1 MTSMFVNEGGVAGHM
16 SHLYDNPALTFKQ
29 MKEIFIAASQGELEG
44 TEKTDGQNLY
54 ISYSVKDGKAKAA
67 RNKGNI
73 KKGGLD
79 AAGLAAKFAG
89 RGSVEQ
95 AFNDAFSVFEKAV
108 QSLPAETQEKIFGPD
123 ANIYYNAEI
132 QDPRNANVI
141 NYDTKNLTIHHV
153 GHAYF
158 NKESGQV
165 EDVDVSESFNTLRDA
180 LVKMQEAVAKEEF
193 GLMVNPIRKLDKLS
207 DETLNRN
214 LAALEQTISRVGV
227 SDNDTV
233 LDYLVARIAPMVED
247 SFGFLPDEAKALLV
261 NRFATGQRS
270 GPYSVVKLKS
280 IIPSEQRAAFSRMVK
295 EADAKFSKAAIAPVE
310 SVVHDFTVDALE
322 GLQSLFILD
331 NSTEVARL
339 KDEVANAI
347 KVIEASGHEEAIEI
361 LKSQLEKLK
370 DADRVTTAAE
380 GFVFDW
386 NGSTY
391 KFTGNFA
398 PINQI
403 LGMFKYGRGKIPAL
417 STLTEAAKGKVA
429 DTAVIPGAFK
439 PPHLGHIKMIQHY
452 ADLADVVKVYISK
465 KALEP
470 GDRKRNNPTDIRF
483 TPEMSQ
489 KIFRLLADKEGLDNV
504 VFLIGEKP
512 TPVAQSY
519 YYIEELAKPGEKVL
533 LGASKKDDDA
543 ARRFKSQENV
553 QRYAKEG
560 VEVVDPIVYASPAI
574 GDEEGLSY
582 SATRFRQ
589 ALKDNK
595 REFLAN
601 FIPEDLIDDVLEILG
616 TKNSEEEGNDQPPF
630 SESSLD
636 EVATVAGGA
645 VGGFA
650 GTRHEEGKEHTIYR
664 EMQENYFIKRE
675 DLMEELKLRKV
686 IRKIITENKRKQLN
700 EEQRLRKAIRG
711 ILTEAKQSDE
721 VVYQNTGVNKL
732 RDLLKNI
739 IPSIQDDYK
748 DLTTSSEQR
757 QAYSNHLMIGIKN
770 LLGIADISKSS
781 ETDPAANLELEEDIE
796 IGVAPSDPSRIG
808 LDGEEEPV
816 IDPEEEDSR
825 TEEEKLVTGDEMPT
839 DPDQLTGMREAAV
852 TLKKIQ
858 TQILNTY
865 ETLSN
870 PEDEKAF
877 KDYILPNIEAHLED
891 QEAEITPAPE
901 VEVEDPVGSVEVEEP
916 EPEAE
921 VEDQLDLSE
930 DLLHKLASLL

>member
-1 MTSMFVNEGGVAGHM
+1 MFVNEGGVAGHM

-158 NKESGQV
+158 NKETGQV
-165 EDVDVSESFNTLRDA
+165 EDIDVSENFNTLRGA

-193 GLMVNPIRKLDKLS
+193 GLMVNPIRKLDRLS

-214 LAALEQTISRVGV
+214 LAVLEQTISRVGI
-227 SDNDTV
+227 SDNDSI
-233 LDYLVARIAPMVED
+233 LDYLVVRIAPMVEE
-247 SFGFLPDEAKALLV
+247 SFGFLPDEAKSLLTK
-261 NRFATGQRS
+261 RFATGQKS
-270 GPYSVVKLKS
+270 GEYSATKLKTMV
-280 IIPSEQRAAFSRMVK
+280 PAEQRPAFAKMVK
-295 EADAKFSKAAIAPVE
+295 EADSKFRKAAIAPLE
-310 SVVHDFTVDALE
+310 NIVHDFTVDVLE

-331 NSTEVARL
+331 NSKEVARL
-339 KDEVANAI
+339 KGEVANAI
-347 KVIEASGHEEAIEI
+347 QAIEASGHEEAMEI
-361 LKSQLEKLK
+361 LRTQLEKLK
-370 DADRVTTAAE
+370 SADRVTTAAE

-417 STLTEAAKGKVA
+417 STLTEQESQEKIV
-429 DTAVIPGAFK
+429 AVIPGGFK
-439 PPHLGHIKMIQHY
+439 PPHRGHMDMISHY
-452 ADLADVVKVYISK
+452 AGIADEVIVYVSSKSREANGVQVTSEQAKQIFDLYA
-465 KALEP
+465 KAL
-470 GDRKRNNPTDIRF
+470 GLRNVRVEESP
-483 TPEMSQ
+483 S
-489 KIFRLLADKEGLDNV
+489 AS
-504 VFLIGEKP
+504 
-512 TPVAQSY
+512 PVTAAY
-519 YYIEELAKPGEKVL
+519 KHVEEVAKPGEKVL
-533 LGASKKDDDA
+533 LGTSTKGGDQSRFAKSVQNYA
-543 ARRFKSQENV
+543 AEK
-553 QRYAKEG
+553 
-560 VEVVDPIVYASPAI
+560 VEVLDPMKYAFDPQPPELSATDFREAISKGEDITPFIPQGVDPS
-574 GDEEGLSY
+574 E
-582 SATRFRQ
+582 
-589 ALKDNK
+589 
-595 REFLAN
+595 
-601 FIPEDLIDDVLEILG
+601 VLEILG
-616 TKNSEEEGNDQPPF
+616 NDQSPS

-636 EVATVAGGA
+636 EMSAMGAGAVAGY
-645 VGGFA
+645 A
-650 GTRHEEGKEHTIYR
+650 GPIGEEDKNRTIYR

-675 DLMEELKLRKV
+675 DLMEEIKLRKA
-686 IRKIITENKRKQLN
+686 IRKIITENKKKELN
-700 EEQRLRKAIRG
+700 EEQRLRKVIRRM
-711 ILTEAKQSDE
+711 LTEAKQADE
-721 VVYQNTGVNKL
+721 VVYQSTGINKL

-739 IPSIQDDYK
+739 IPTIQDDYK
-748 DLTTSSEQR
+748 DLTTSLEQR
-757 QAYSNHLMIGIKN
+757 QAFSNHLMIGIKN

-781 ETDPAANLELEEDIE
+781 EVDPAANLELEEEIE
-796 IGVAPSDPSRIG
+796 IDVASEDPSKMDLG
-808 LDGEEEPV
+808 LDKEEEPV
-816 IDPEEEDSR
+816 IEPEDSR

-839 DPDQLTGMREAAV
+839 DPDELTGMREAAV

-870 PEDEKAF
+870 AEDEKAF
-877 KDYILPNIEAHLED
+877 KDYILPNIDAHLKD

-901 VEVEDPVGSVEVEEP
+901 VEIEDPEGSVQVEEPMEEP
-916 EPEAE
+916 EPE

-930 DLLHKLASLL
+930 DLLYKLTRLL

>member
-29 MKEIFIAASQGELEG
+29 MKEIFIVASQGELEG

-165 EDVDVSESFNTLRDA
+165 EDVDVSENFNTLRAA

-193 GLMVNPIRKLDKLS
+193 GFMVNPIRKLDKLS

-233 LDYLVARIAPMVED
+233 LDYLVARITPMVED
-247 SFGFLPDEAKALLV
+247 SFGFLPDEARALLV
-261 NRFATGQRS
+261 NRFASGQRS

-280 IIPSEQRAAFSRMVK
+280 IVPSEQRAAFSRMVK
-295 EADAKFSKAAIAPVE
+295 EADTKFLKAAIAPVE

-417 STLTEAAKGKVA
+417 STLTEQEGQEKIV
-429 DTAVIPGAFK
+429 AVIPGSFK
-439 PPHLGHIKMIQHY
+439 PPHRGHMDMVAHY
-452 ADLADVVKVYISK
+452 AGIADEVIVYVSPKTREANGVQVTSEQAKQIFDVYA
-465 KALEP
+465 KAL
-470 GDRKRNNPTDIRF
+470 GLRNVRVEESP
-483 TPEMSQ
+483 S
-489 KIFRLLADKEGLDNV
+489 AS
-504 VFLIGEKP
+504 
-512 TPVAQSY
+512 PVTAAY
-519 YYIEELAKPGEKVL
+519 KHVEEVAKPGEKVL
-533 LGASKKDDDA
+533 LGTSTKGGDQSRFAKSVQNYA
-543 ARRFKSQENV
+543 A
-553 QRYAKEG
+553 EG
-560 VEVVDPIVYASPAI
+560 VKVLDPMEHAFTPQPPELSATDFREAFSKGEDITPFIPQGVDP
-574 GDEEGLSY
+574 DE
-582 SATRFRQ
+582 
-589 ALKDNK
+589 
-595 REFLAN
+595 
-601 FIPEDLIDDVLEILG
+601 VLVILG
-616 TKNSEEEGNDQPPF
+616 KDQPPS

-636 EVATVAGGA
+636 EMSAMGGGA

-650 GTRHEEGKEHTIYR
+650 APVGDEPKKRTIYR

-675 DLMEELKLRKV
+675 DLMEELKLRKA

-739 IPSIQDDYK
+739 IPAIQDDYK

-796 IGVAPSDPSRIG
+796 IGVAPSDPNRMDLG
-808 LDGEEEPV
+808 LGREEEPV

-901 VEVEDPVGSVEVEEP
+901 VEVEDPTGSVEVEEP

>member
-1 MTSMFVNEGGVAGHM
+1 MFVNEGGVAGHM

-158 NKESGQV
+158 NKETGQV
-165 EDVDVSESFNTLRDA
+165 EDIDVSENFNTLRGA
-180 LVKMQEAVAKEEF
+180 LVEMQEAVAKEEF
-193 GLMVNPIRKLDKLS
+193 GLMVNPIRKLDRLS

-214 LAALEQTISRVGV
+214 LAVLEQTISRVGI
-227 SDNDTV
+227 SDNDSI
-233 LDYLVARIAPMVED
+233 LDYLVVRIAPMVEE
-247 SFGFLPDEAKALLV
+247 SFGFLPDEAKSLLTK
-261 NRFATGQRS
+261 RFATGQKS
-270 GPYSVVKLKS
+270 GEYSATKLKTMV
-280 IIPSEQRAAFSRMVK
+280 PAEQRPAFAKMVK
-295 EADAKFSKAAIAPVE
+295 EADSKFRKAAIAPLE
-310 SVVHDFTVDALE
+310 NIVHDFTVDVLE

-331 NSTEVARL
+331 NSKEVARL
-339 KDEVANAI
+339 KGEVANAI
-347 KVIEASGHEEAIEI
+347 QAIEASGHEEAMEI
-361 LKSQLEKLK
+361 LRTQLEKLK
-370 DADRVTTAAE
+370 SADRVTTAAE

-417 STLTEAAKGKVA
+417 STLTEQESQEKIV
-429 DTAVIPGAFK
+429 AVIPGGFK
-439 PPHLGHIKMIQHY
+439 PPHRGHMDMISHY
-452 ADLADVVKVYISK
+452 AGIADEVIVYVSPKSREANGVQVTSEQAKQIFDLYA
-465 KALEP
+465 KAL
-470 GDRKRNNPTDIRF
+470 GLRNVRVEESP
-483 TPEMSQ
+483 S
-489 KIFRLLADKEGLDNV
+489 AS
-504 VFLIGEKP
+504 
-512 TPVAQSY
+512 PVTAAY
-519 YYIEELAKPGEKVL
+519 KHVEEVAKPGEKVL
-533 LGASKKDDDA
+533 LGTSTKGGDQSRFAKSVQKYAAEKVDVLDPMKYAFDPQPPELSATDFREAISKGEDITP
-543 ARRFKSQENV
+543 FIPQ
-553 QRYAKEG
+553 G
-560 VEVVDPIVYASPAI
+560 VDPS
-574 GDEEGLSY
+574 E
-582 SATRFRQ
+582 
-589 ALKDNK
+589 
-595 REFLAN
+595 
-601 FIPEDLIDDVLEILG
+601 VLEILG
-616 TKNSEEEGNDQPPF
+616 NDQSPS

-636 EVATVAGGA
+636 EMSAMGAGAVAGY
-645 VGGFA
+645 A
-650 GTRHEEGKEHTIYR
+650 GPIGEEDKNRTIYR

-675 DLMEELKLRKV
+675 DLMEEIKLRKA
-686 IRKIITENKRKQLN
+686 IRKIITENKKKELN
-700 EEQRLRKAIRG
+700 EEQRLRKVIRRM
-711 ILTEAKQSDE
+711 LTEAKQADE
-721 VVYQNTGVNKL
+721 VVYQSTGINKL

-739 IPSIQDDYK
+739 IPTIQDDYK
-748 DLTTSSEQR
+748 DLTTSLEQR
-757 QAYSNHLMIGIKN
+757 QAFSNHLMIGIKN

-781 ETDPAANLELEEDIE
+781 EVDPAANLELEEEIE
-796 IGVAPSDPSRIG
+796 IDITPEDPSKMDLG
-808 LDGEEEPV
+808 LDKEEEPA
-816 IDPEEEDSR
+816 IDPEEDSR

-839 DPDQLTGMREAAV
+839 DPDELTGMREAAV

-870 PEDEKAF
+870 AEDEKAF
-877 KDYILPNIEAHLED
+877 KDYILPNIDAHLKD

-901 VEVEDPVGSVEVEEP
+901 VEIEDPEGSVQVEEPMEEP
-916 EPEAE
+916 EPE

-930 DLLHKLASLL
+930 DLLYKLTRLL

>member
-1 MTSMFVNEGGVAGHM
+1 MTALFVNEGGVAGHM

-29 MKEIFIAASQGELEG
+29 MKDIFVAASQGELEG

-73 KKGGLD
+73 KQGGLD
-79 AAGLAAKFAG
+79 AASLAAKFAG

-95 AFNDAFSVFEKAV
+95 AFNDAFTVFEKAV
-108 QSLPAETQEKIFGPD
+108 QSLPAETQEEIFGVD
-123 ANIYYNAEI
+123 ANVYYNAEI

-153 GHAYF
+153 GHAFF
-158 NKESGQV
+158 NKETGKV
-165 EDVDVSESFNTLRDA
+165 EDVDVSKNFEVLHKA
-180 LVKMQEAVAKEEF
+180 LVGMQEAVAEEEF
-193 GLMVNPIRKLDKLS
+193 GVMVNPIRKLDKLS

-214 LAALEQTISRVGV
+214 LAALEQVISRVGV
-227 SDNDTV
+227 SDNNTV
-233 LDYLVARIAPMVED
+233 LDYLVKRIAPMVED
-247 SFGFLPDEAKALLV
+247 KFGFLPDDAKELLTG
-261 NRFATGQRS
+261 RFASGQKA
-270 GPYSVVKLKS
+270 GEYSVVKLKK
-280 IIPSEQRAAFSRMVK
+280 IIPTEQRPAFSRMVK
-295 EADAKFSKAAIAPVE
+295 EADGKFQKAAIVPLE
-310 SVVHDFTVDALE
+310 NVVHEFTVDALE

-331 NSTEVARL
+331 NSAEVGRLKNEVAT
-339 KDEVANAI
+339 AI
-347 KVIEASGHEEAIEI
+347 KAIKASGHEEALEI

-370 DADRVTTAAE
+370 DADRITTAAE

-386 NGSTY
+386 DGSTY

-417 STLTEAAKGKVA
+417 STLAEQEGKREKIA

-439 PPHLGHIKMIQHY
+439 PPHLGHIKMIKHY

-553 QRYAKEG
+553 QSYAKEG
-560 VEVVDPIVYASPAI
+560 VEVVDPIKYASPAI

-595 REFLAN
+595 RKTLAN
-601 FIPEDLIDDVLEILG
+601 FIPEDLIDEVLNILG
-616 TKNSEEEGNDQPPF
+616 KEEPPS

-636 EVATVAGGA
+636 EVATMAGGA

-650 GTRHEEGKEHTIYR
+650 APIGDEEEKHTIYR

-675 DLMEELKLRKV
+675 DLMEEIRLRKT
-686 IRKIITENKRKQLN
+686 IRKIIAENKKKELN
-700 EEQRLRKAIRG
+700 EERRLRSVIRRM
-711 ILTEAKQSDE
+711 LTEAKQADE

-732 RDLLKNI
+732 RDLLRNI
-739 IPSIQDDYK
+739 IPSIQDGYK
-748 DLTTSSEQR
+748 DLTTSSAQR
-757 QAYSNHLMIGIKN
+757 EAYTNHLMIGIQS
-770 LLGIADISKSS
+770 LLSIADLSKN
-781 ETDPAANLELEEDIE
+781 AASNPTVDVELEEDIGVE
-796 IGVAPSDPSRIG
+796 IGQEDPTRMDLDIG
-808 LDGEEEPV
+808 KQEEPELE
-816 IDPEEEDSR
+816 IEDPRS
-825 TEEEKLVTGDEMPT
+825 EEEKLVSGDEMPT

-852 TLKKIQ
+852 TLKKVQ

-877 KDYILPNIEAHLED
+877 KEYILPNIEAHLGDIES
-891 QEAEITPAPE
+891 EITAAPE
-901 VEVEDPVGSVEVEEP
+901 MEIEDPAGSVEVEEP
-916 EPEAE
+916 EPE

-930 DLLHKLASLL
+930 DLLHKLANLL

>member
-1 MTSMFVNEGGVAGHM
+1 MFVNEGGVAGHM

-165 EDVDVSESFNTLRDA
+165 EDVDVSENFNTLRNA
-180 LVKMQEAVAKEEF
+180 LVKMQEAVANEEF
-193 GLMVNPIRKLDKLS
+193 GFMVNPIRKLDKLS

-233 LDYLVARIAPMVED
+233 LDYLVARITPMVED

-261 NRFATGQRS
+261 NRFASGQRS
-270 GPYSVVKLKS
+270 GPYSVTKLKS
-280 IIPSEQRAAFSRMVK
+280 IVPSEQRAAFSRMVK
-295 EADAKFSKAAIAPVE
+295 EADAKFLKAAIAPVE

-417 STLTEAAKGKVA
+417 STLTEQESQEKIVA
-429 DTAVIPGAFK
+429 VLPGSFK
-439 PPHLGHIKMIQHY
+439 PPHRGHIDMVEHY
-452 ADLADVVKVYISK
+452 SSIADEVIVYVSP
-465 KALEP
+465 KAREANGVHVTSEQARQIFEVYVRAL
-470 GDRKRNNPTDIRF
+470 DLRNVR
-483 TPEMSQ
+483 
-489 KIFRLLADKEGLDNV
+489 
-504 VFLIGEKP
+504 
-512 TPVAQSY
+512 
-519 YYIEELAKPGEKVL
+519 IEESPSASPVTAAYKYVGEVAKPGEKVL
-533 LGASKKDDDA
+533 LGTSTKGGDQSRF
-543 ARRFKSQENV
+543 ARNV
-553 QRYAKEG
+553 QKYAAEG
-560 VEVVDPIVYASPAI
+560 VKVLDPMEHAFTPQPPELSATDFREALSKGGDISPFIPQGVDP
-574 GDEEGLSY
+574 DE
-582 SATRFRQ
+582 
-589 ALKDNK
+589 
-595 REFLAN
+595 
-601 FIPEDLIDDVLEILG
+601 VLVILG
-616 TKNSEEEGNDQPPF
+616 KNQPPS
-630 SESSLD
+630 SEYSLD
-636 EVATVAGGA
+636 EMSAMGGGA

-650 GTRHEEGKEHTIYR
+650 APVGDEPEKRTIYR
-664 EMQENYFIKRE
+664 EMQESYFIKRE
-675 DLMEELKLRKV
+675 DLMEELKLRKA
-686 IRKIITENKRKQLN
+686 IRKIVTENKRKQLN

-721 VVYQNTGVNKL
+721 VVYQNTGINKL

-739 IPSIQDDYK
+739 IPAIQDDYK

-757 QAYSNHLMIGIKN
+757 QAYANHLMIGIKN

-796 IGVAPSDPSRIG
+796 IGVAPSDPNRMDLG
-808 LDGEEEPV
+808 LGREEEPV
-816 IDPEEEDSR
+816 MDPEEEDSR
-825 TEEEKLVTGDEMPT
+825 TEEEKLVTGDEIPT

-901 VEVEDPVGSVEVEEP
+901 VEIEDPVGSVEVEEP

-921 VEDQLDLSE
+921 VEDQLDLDLSE

>member
-165 EDVDVSESFNTLRDA
+165 EDIDVSENFNTLRGA

-193 GLMVNPIRKLDKLS
+193 GLMVNPIRKLDRLS

-214 LAALEQTISRVGV
+214 LAALEQTISRVGI
-227 SDNDTV
+227 SDNDSI
-233 LDYLVARIAPMVED
+233 LDYLVARIAPMVEE
-247 SFGFLPDEAKALLV
+247 SFGFLPDEAKSLLTK
-261 NRFATGQRS
+261 RFATGQKS
-270 GPYSVVKLKS
+270 GEYSATKLKTMV
-280 IIPSEQRAAFSRMVK
+280 PAEQRPAFAKMVK
-295 EADAKFSKAAIAPVE
+295 EADAKFRKAAIAPLE
-310 SVVHDFTVDALE
+310 NIVHDFTVDVLE

-331 NSTEVARL
+331 NSKEVARL
-339 KDEVANAI
+339 KGEVANAI
-347 KVIEASGHEEAIEI
+347 QAIEASGHEEAMEI
-361 LKSQLEKLK
+361 LRTQLEKLK
-370 DADRVTTAAE
+370 SADRVTTAAE

-417 STLTEAAKGKVA
+417 STLAEQESQEKIV
-429 DTAVIPGAFK
+429 AVIPGGFK
-439 PPHLGHIKMIQHY
+439 PPHRGHMDMVSHY
-452 ADLADVVKVYISK
+452 AGIADEVIVYVSPKSREANGVQVTSEQAKQIFDLYA
-465 KALEP
+465 KAL
-470 GDRKRNNPTDIRF
+470 GLRNVRVEESP
-483 TPEMSQ
+483 S
-489 KIFRLLADKEGLDNV
+489 AS
-504 VFLIGEKP
+504 
-512 TPVAQSY
+512 PVTAAY
-519 YYIEELAKPGEKVL
+519 KHVEEVAKPGEKVL
-533 LGASKKDDDA
+533 LGTSTKGGDQSRFAKSVQNYA
-543 ARRFKSQENV
+543 A
-553 QRYAKEG
+553 EG
-560 VEVVDPIVYASPAI
+560 VEVLDPMKYAFDPQPPELSATDFREAISKGEDITPFIPQGVDPS
-574 GDEEGLSY
+574 E
-582 SATRFRQ
+582 
-589 ALKDNK
+589 
-595 REFLAN
+595 
-601 FIPEDLIDDVLEILG
+601 VLEILG
-616 TKNSEEEGNDQPPF
+616 NDQSPS

-636 EVATVAGGA
+636 EMSAMGAGAVAGYAGP
-645 VGGFA
+645 VG
-650 GTRHEEGKEHTIYR
+650 EEDKNRTIYR

-675 DLMEELKLRKV
+675 DLMEEIKLRKA
-686 IRKIITENKRKQLN
+686 IRKIITENKKKELN
-700 EEQRLRKAIRG
+700 EEQRLRKVIRRM
-711 ILTEAKQSDE
+711 LTEAKQADE
-721 VVYQNTGVNKL
+721 VVYQSTGINKL

-739 IPSIQDDYK
+739 IPTIQDDYK
-748 DLTTSSEQR
+748 DLTTSLEQR

-781 ETDPAANLELEEDIE
+781 EVDPAANLELEEEIE
-796 IGVAPSDPSRIG
+796 IDVTPEDPSKMDLG
-808 LDGEEEPV
+808 LDKEEEPV
-816 IDPEEEDSR
+816 IEPEDSR

-839 DPDQLTGMREAAV
+839 DPDELTGMREAAV

-877 KDYILPNIEAHLED
+877 KDYILPNIDAHLKD
-891 QEAEITPAPE
+891 QETEITPAPE
-901 VEVEDPVGSVEVEEP
+901 MEVEDPVGSVEVEEP
-916 EPEAE
+916 MEEPEPE

-930 DLLHKLASLL
+930 DLLHKLTSLL

>member
-1 MTSMFVNEGGVAGHM
+1 MFVNEGGVAGHM

-108 QSLPAETQEKIFGPD
+108 QSLPSETQEKIFGPD

-158 NKESGQV
+158 NKETGQV
-165 EDVDVSESFNTLRDA
+165 EDIDVSENFNTLRGA

-193 GLMVNPIRKLDKLS
+193 GLMVNPIRKLDRLS

-214 LAALEQTISRVGV
+214 LAALEQIISRVGI
-227 SDNDTV
+227 SDNDSI
-233 LDYLVARIAPMVED
+233 LDYLVARITPMVEE
-247 SFGFLPDEAKALLV
+247 SFGFLPDEAKSLLTK
-261 NRFATGQRS
+261 RFATDQRS
-270 GPYSVVKLKS
+270 GPYSVAKLKS
-280 IIPSEQRAAFSRMVK
+280 VVPPEQHAAFAKMVK
-295 EADAKFSKAAIAPVE
+295 EADAKFRKAAIAPLE
-310 SVVHDFTVDALE
+310 NIVHDFTVDVLE

-331 NSTEVARL
+331 NSKEVARL

-347 KVIEASGHEEAIEI
+347 QAIEASGHEEAMEI
-361 LKSQLEKLK
+361 LKTQLEKLK
-370 DADRVTTAAE
+370 SADRVTTAAE

-417 STLTEAAKGKVA
+417 STLTEQESQEKIV
-429 DTAVIPGAFK
+429 AVIPGGFK
-439 PPHLGHIKMIQHY
+439 PPHRGHMDMISHY
-452 ADLADVVKVYISK
+452 AGIADEVIVYVSSKSREANGVQVTSEQAKQIFDLYA
-465 KALEP
+465 KAL
-470 GDRKRNNPTDIRF
+470 GLRNVRVEESP
-483 TPEMSQ
+483 S
-489 KIFRLLADKEGLDNV
+489 AS
-504 VFLIGEKP
+504 
-512 TPVAQSY
+512 PVTAAY
-519 YYIEELAKPGEKVL
+519 KHVEEVAKPGEKVL
-533 LGASKKDDDA
+533 LGTSTKGGDQSRFAKSVQKYAAEKVDVLDPMKYAFDPQPPELSATDFREAISKGEDITP
-543 ARRFKSQENV
+543 FIPQ
-553 QRYAKEG
+553 G
-560 VEVVDPIVYASPAI
+560 VDPS
-574 GDEEGLSY
+574 E
-582 SATRFRQ
+582 
-589 ALKDNK
+589 
-595 REFLAN
+595 
-601 FIPEDLIDDVLEILG
+601 VLEILG
-616 TKNSEEEGNDQPPF
+616 NDQSPS

-636 EVATVAGGA
+636 EMSAMGAGAVAGY
-645 VGGFA
+645 A
-650 GTRHEEGKEHTIYR
+650 GPIGEEDKNRTIYR

-675 DLMEELKLRKV
+675 DLMEEIKLRKA
-686 IRKIITENKRKQLN
+686 IRKIITENKKKELN
-700 EEQRLRKAIRG
+700 EEQRLRKVIRRM
-711 ILTEAKQSDE
+711 LTEAKQADE
-721 VVYQNTGVNKL
+721 VVYQSTGINKL

-739 IPSIQDDYK
+739 IPTIQDDYK
-748 DLTTSSEQR
+748 DLTTSLEQR
-757 QAYSNHLMIGIKN
+757 QAFSNHLMIGIKN

-781 ETDPAANLELEEDIE
+781 EVDPAANLELEEEIE
-796 IGVAPSDPSRIG
+796 IDITPEDPSKMDLG
-808 LDGEEEPV
+808 LDKEEEPA
-816 IDPEEEDSR
+816 IDPEEDSR

-839 DPDQLTGMREAAV
+839 DPDELTGMREAAV

-870 PEDEKAF
+870 AEDEKAF
-877 KDYILPNIEAHLED
+877 KDYILPNIDAHLKD

-901 VEVEDPVGSVEVEEP
+901 VEIEDPEGSVQVEEPMEEP
-916 EPEAE
+916 EPE

-930 DLLHKLASLL
+930 DLLYKLTRLL

>member
-165 EDVDVSESFNTLRDA
+165 EDVDVSENFNTLRNA
-180 LVKMQEAVAKEEF
+180 LVKMQEAVANEEF
-193 GLMVNPIRKLDKLS
+193 GFMVNPIRKLDKLS

-233 LDYLVARIAPMVED
+233 LDYLVARITPMVED

-261 NRFATGQRS
+261 NRFASGQRS
-270 GPYSVVKLKS
+270 GPYSVTKLKS
-280 IIPSEQRAAFSRMVK
+280 IVPSEQRAAFSRMVK
-295 EADAKFSKAAIAPVE
+295 EADAKFLKAAIAPVE

-417 STLTEAAKGKVA
+417 STLTEQESQEKIVA
-429 DTAVIPGAFK
+429 VLPGSFK
-439 PPHLGHIKMIQHY
+439 PPHRGHIDMVEHY
-452 ADLADVVKVYISK
+452 SSIADEVIVYVSP
-465 KALEP
+465 KAREANGVHVTSEQARQIFEVYVRAL
-470 GDRKRNNPTDIRF
+470 DLRNVR
-483 TPEMSQ
+483 
-489 KIFRLLADKEGLDNV
+489 
-504 VFLIGEKP
+504 
-512 TPVAQSY
+512 
-519 YYIEELAKPGEKVL
+519 IEESPSASPVTAAYKYVGEVAKPGEKVL
-533 LGASKKDDDA
+533 LGTSTKGGDQSRF
-543 ARRFKSQENV
+543 ARNV
-553 QRYAKEG
+553 QKYAAEG
-560 VEVVDPIVYASPAI
+560 VKVLDPMEHAFTPQPPELSATDFREALSKGGDISPFIPQGVDP
-574 GDEEGLSY
+574 DE
-582 SATRFRQ
+582 
-589 ALKDNK
+589 
-595 REFLAN
+595 
-601 FIPEDLIDDVLEILG
+601 VLVILG
-616 TKNSEEEGNDQPPF
+616 KNQPPS

-636 EVATVAGGA
+636 EVVTVSGGA

-650 GTRHEEGKEHTIYR
+650 APVGDEPEKRTIYR
-664 EMQENYFIKRE
+664 EMQESYFIKRE
-675 DLMEELKLRKV
+675 DLMEELKLRKA
-686 IRKIITENKRKQLN
+686 IRKIVTENKRKQLN

-739 IPSIQDDYK
+739 IPAIQDDYK

-757 QAYSNHLMIGIKN
+757 QAYANHLMIGIKN

-796 IGVAPSDPSRIG
+796 IGVAPSDPNRMDLG
-808 LDGEEEPV
+808 LGREEEPV
-816 IDPEEEDSR
+816 MDPEEEDSR
-825 TEEEKLVTGDEMPT
+825 TEEEKLVTGDEIPT

-901 VEVEDPVGSVEVEEP
+901 VEIEDPVGSVEVEEP

-921 VEDQLDLSE
+921 VEDQLDLDLSE

>member
-1 MTSMFVNEGGVAGHM
+1 MFVNEGGVAGHM

-158 NKESGQV
+158 NKETGQV
-165 EDVDVSESFNTLRDA
+165 EDIDVSENFNTLRGA
-180 LVKMQEAVAKEEF
+180 LVEMQEAVAKEEF
-193 GLMVNPIRKLDKLS
+193 GLMVNPIRKLDRLS

-214 LAALEQTISRVGV
+214 LAVLEQTISRVGI
-227 SDNDTV
+227 SDNDSI
-233 LDYLVARIAPMVED
+233 LDYLVVRIAPMVEE
-247 SFGFLPDEAKALLV
+247 SFGFLPDEAKSLLTK
-261 NRFATGQRS
+261 RFATGQKS
-270 GPYSVVKLKS
+270 GEYSATKLKTMV
-280 IIPSEQRAAFSRMVK
+280 PAEQRPAFAKMVK
-295 EADAKFSKAAIAPVE
+295 EADSKFRKAAIAPLE
-310 SVVHDFTVDALE
+310 NIVHDFTVDVLE

-331 NSTEVARL
+331 NSKEVARL
-339 KDEVANAI
+339 KGEVANAI
-347 KVIEASGHEEAIEI
+347 QAIEASGHEEAMEI
-361 LKSQLEKLK
+361 LRTQLEKLK
-370 DADRVTTAAE
+370 SADRVTTAAE

-417 STLTEAAKGKVA
+417 STLTEQESQEKIV
-429 DTAVIPGAFK
+429 AVIPGGFK
-439 PPHLGHIKMIQHY
+439 PPHRGHMDMISHY
-452 ADLADVVKVYISK
+452 AGIADEVIVYVSSKSREANGVQVTSEQAKQIFDLYA
-465 KALEP
+465 KAL
-470 GDRKRNNPTDIRF
+470 GLRNVRVEESP
-483 TPEMSQ
+483 S
-489 KIFRLLADKEGLDNV
+489 AS
-504 VFLIGEKP
+504 
-512 TPVAQSY
+512 PVTAAY
-519 YYIEELAKPGEKVL
+519 KHVEEVAKPGEKVL
-533 LGASKKDDDA
+533 LGTSTKGGDQSRFAKSVQKYAAEKVDVLDPMKYAFDPQPPELSATDFREAISKGEDITP
-543 ARRFKSQENV
+543 FIPQ
-553 QRYAKEG
+553 G
-560 VEVVDPIVYASPAI
+560 VDPS
-574 GDEEGLSY
+574 E
-582 SATRFRQ
+582 
-589 ALKDNK
+589 
-595 REFLAN
+595 
-601 FIPEDLIDDVLEILG
+601 VLEILG
-616 TKNSEEEGNDQPPF
+616 NDQSPS

-636 EVATVAGGA
+636 EMSAMGAGAVAGY
-645 VGGFA
+645 A
-650 GTRHEEGKEHTIYR
+650 GPIGEEDKNRTIYR

-675 DLMEELKLRKV
+675 DLMEEIKLRKA
-686 IRKIITENKRKQLN
+686 IRKIITENKKKELN
-700 EEQRLRKAIRG
+700 EEQRLRKVIRRM
-711 ILTEAKQSDE
+711 LTEAKQADE
-721 VVYQNTGVNKL
+721 VVYQSTGINKL

-739 IPSIQDDYK
+739 IPTIQDDYK
-748 DLTTSSEQR
+748 DLTTSLEQR
-757 QAYSNHLMIGIKN
+757 QAFSNHLMIGIKN

-781 ETDPAANLELEEDIE
+781 EVDPAANLELEEEIE
-796 IGVAPSDPSRIG
+796 IDITPEDPSKMDLG
-808 LDGEEEPV
+808 LDKEEEPV
-816 IDPEEEDSR
+816 IEPEDSR

-839 DPDQLTGMREAAV
+839 DPDELTGMREAAV

-870 PEDEKAF
+870 AEDEKAF
-877 KDYILPNIEAHLED
+877 KDYILPNIDAHLKD

-901 VEVEDPVGSVEVEEP
+901 VEIEDPEGSVQVEEPMEEP
-916 EPEAE
+916 EPE

-930 DLLHKLASLL
+930 DLLYKLTRLL

>member
-1 MTSMFVNEGGVAGHM
+1 MTAILKEG
-16 SHLYDNPALTFKQ
+16 
-29 MKEIFIAASQGELEG
+29 
-44 TEKTDGQNLY
+44 
-54 ISYSVKDGKAKAA
+54 
-67 RNKGNI
+67 
-73 KKGGLD
+73 
-79 AAGLAAKFAG
+79 AAGDHMMHPFDLPKIKSG
-89 RGSVEQ
+89 KDLV
-95 AFNDAFSVFEKAV
+95 DYFEKAALWLEENPGSLKLDGINTSFKIVGAPGEKRFAVDRGSMKPIDVAGITADNVEARFPQEGHGMRAAIPFQLNILDDAFAELGGLEKAAEKNKVLKAMIEDPSFYLNAEFV
-108 QSLPAETQEKIFGPD
+108 QRDEGGQSPNAVQYDHDFIALHGLRQFYEKFNRQQEKVRSG
-123 ANIYYNAEI
+123 AERPKGVKAKGVDI
-132 QDPRNANVI
+132 AGKDISSAIREIVSITDKEARKHNFRVHGNVPTQKATNTEKI
-141 NYDTKNLTIHHV
+141 DLAAALSTPITIWEDSEGEKTTKPLSQWLS
-153 GHAYF
+153 
-158 NKESGQV
+158 E
-165 EDVDVSESFNTLRDA
+165 VS
-180 LVKMQEAVAKEEF
+180 
-193 GLMVNPIRKLDKLS
+193 NPGYEKVVLIDGRKLHALHKDLY
-207 DETLNRN
+207 LNVMKAGMPLDQLIEDPSQRQK
-214 LAALEQTISRVGV
+214 ARDGV
-227 SDNDTV
+227 IILHAT
-233 LDYLVARIAPMVED
+233 R
-247 SFGFLPDEAKALLV
+247 LL
-261 NRFATGQRS
+261 GQQIKNS
-270 GPYSVVKLKS
+270 L
-280 IIPSEQRAAFSRMVK
+280 
-295 EADAKFSKAAIAPVE
+295 EADTFGSLQDEEGAIIRSPE
-310 SVVHDFTVDALE
+310 
-322 GLQSLFILD
+322 I
-331 NSTEVARL
+331 NEVP
-339 KDEVANAI
+339 NA
-347 KVIEASGHEEAIEI
+347 V
-361 LKSQLEKLK
+361 
-370 DADRVTTAAE
+370 
-380 GFVFDW
+380 
-386 NGSTY
+386 
-391 KFTGNFA
+391 KFTGDF
-398 PINQI
+398 IVQ
-403 LGMFKYGRGKIPAL
+403 GMSGLIKQKMDAEKEPSLVEGKREKI
-417 STLTEAAKGKVA
+417 A

-439 PPHLGHIKMIQHY
+439 PPHLGHIKMIKHY

-512 TPVAQSY
+512 TPVEQSY

-533 LGASKKDDDA
+533 LGASKKDNDA

-553 QRYAKEG
+553 QKYAKEG
-560 VEVVDPIVYASPAI
+560 VEVVDPIEYASPAI

-595 REFLAN
+595 RETLAI
-601 FIPEDLIDDVLEILG
+601 FIPEDLIDDVLEILPPY

-636 EVATVAGGA
+636 EVATAAGGA
-645 VGGFA
+645 GGGFA
-650 GTRHEEGKEHTIYR
+650 APVGDEPKKRTIYR

-675 DLMEELKLRKV
+675 DLMEELKLRKA
-686 IRKIITENKRKQLN
+686 IRKIVTENKRKQLN

-796 IGVAPSDPSRIG
+796 IDVSPSDPSRIG

-825 TEEEKLVTGDEMPT
+825 TEEEKLVTGDDMPT

-901 VEVEDPVGSVEVEEP
+901 VEIEDPVGSVEVEEP

-921 VEDQLDLSE
+921 VEDQLDLDLSE